1 MNLYNSLCIETEGDT
16 KMNEKDKKAF
26 DKWWISNKYQLSP
39 FYWHDTSLVG
49 SEILA
54 TWQAACEYK
63 QKEVDFFKDRNET
76 NISKATCINQVNDG
90 LHILLKEAEAELF
103 EWKEA
108 ARSEADEVNR
118 LQAEN
123 RKLRE
128 ALEFYAN
135 CTRLILDVKDLPIDP
150 IIGAPIVSSMS
161 IMDNGDRAR
170 KTLKEIIGPK

>member
-26 DKWWISNKYQLSP
+26 ENWLDDCYFDGDRRPDPSVK
-39 FYWHDTSLVG
+39 
-49 SEILA
+49 EA
-54 TWQAACEYK
+54 WQAACEYK

-76 NISKATCINQVNDG
+76 NISKVTCINQVNDG

-108 ARSEADEVNR
+108 ARSEAEEVNR

-128 ALEFYAN
+128 ALEFYEN
-135 CTRLILDVKDLPIDP
+135 CTRLMLDVRDLPKDP
-150 IIGAPIVSSMS
+150 VLGYSIVSSKS
-161 IMDNGDRAR
+161 IMDNGDVAR
-170 KTLKEIIGPK
+170 EALKKAGRE